1 MRKNFKWGVATSSFQ
16 IEGSNDVDD
25 KIRSIW
31 DEFCDTPEK
40 IKNSDHAKI
49 ACDHYNRYNDD
60 FDFLDKLGVDCYR
73 FSISWPRIVFDDLK
87 TKLFFSP
94 SIPASNWRV

>member
-1 MRKNFKWGVATSSFQ
+1 MRKNFKWCVATSSFQ

-31 DEFCDTPEK
+31 DEFCDNPEK

-60 FDFLDKLGVDCYR
+60 KTSDILLGSVTVSNSKLIIG
-73 FSISWPRIVFDDLK
+73 IL
-87 TKLFFSP
+87 SP
-94 SIPASNWRV
+94 LSSVINT